1 MTELS
6 YIRACSRIMDLFV
19 ALLLSVHA
27 TMAQTTAFTYQGRL
41 TDSSLPANG
50 IYDFQFKL
58 FDAPMGG
65 SQVGSTL
72 SPANVPVSNGVFTVT
87 LDFGAAAFP
96 GANRFLDIGVRL
108 AGGSSFT
115 QLTPRQPITSTPYAI
130 RALAATASDSLS
142 ATCIGCVTSSQI
154 GTVSSSNIPVPLSLS
169 GSSSPI
175 LAVTNNGFGDSLQAT
190 TNSTANNVSAVAGVV
205 NSTSPG
211 VSSAGVLGL
220 NRGTAGDGIGVWGSH
235 RGMGWGVYGSAF
247 GTGWGV
253 YGSTVGDGI
262 GVRGLANNGTGS
274 TGFGV
279 YGESLGAFGV
289 GVYGTAPLTG
299 LAGRFDGN
307 VQIQNGLG
315 LGTISTPL
323 RTFQIGADS
332 GALFTFS
339 PSDGTPNAGY
349 IRFGDN
355 TGWKLHFAR
364 NRESSG
370 GALNTGTTGALL
382 TIQDNG
388 NVGLTNTSPIFRL
401 HVVDPAN
408 TGLRVQTNSAGGTVA
423 SFGGNGDF
431 QIDGGNLP
439 GGRLIVKENGRVG
452 IGTTTPDQLLSV
464 NGNASKAGGGSWATF
479 SDERLKNIKGRFTPG
494 LKAVMRLQPIRYE
507 YKSDNALNLHAE
519 GEHIGFSAQV
529 LQQVIPEAVAKNDQ
543 GYLLVNND
551 PILWTMLNAI
561 KEQQQEIE
569 QLKHELRQ
577 LRVVS
582 HGTGRKVR
590 RNGPRTGQGN

>member
-1 MTELS
+1 MLEPT
-6 YIRACSRIMDLFV
+6 YIRACSRIMVLFV

-27 TMAQTTAFTYQGRL
+27 TMAQTTPFTYQGRL
-41 TDSSLPANG
+41 TDGSLSVNG
-50 IYDFQFKL
+50 LYDFQFKL
-58 FDAPMGG
+58 FDALMGG

-72 SPANVPVSNGVFTVT
+72 SPTNVSVSGGVFTVT
-87 LDFGAAAFP
+87 LDFGVAAFP
-96 GANRFLDIGVRL
+96 GANRFLDISVRV
-108 AGGSSFT
+108 AGGGSFT

-142 ATCIGCVTSSQI
+142 AACVGCVTSNQI
-154 GTVSSSNIPVPLSLS
+154 GTVSSSNIPVPLILS
-169 GSSSPI
+169 GSSGPI
-175 LAVTNNGFGDSLQAT
+175 LSLTNNGFGDSLQAT
-190 TNSTANNVSAVAGVV
+190 NNSTSNNVSAVAGVI
-205 NSTSPG
+205 NSTTPG

-220 NRGTAGDGIGVWGSH
+220 NRGIAGDGIGVWGIH
-235 RGMGWGVYGSAF
+235 R

-253 YGSTVGDGI
+253 YGQVSGDGI
-262 GVRGLANNGTGS
+262 GVRGLANNSTGS

-279 YGESLGAFGV
+279 AGESLGVFGV

-323 RTFQIGADS
+323 RTLQIGAAPD
-332 GALFTFS
+332 ALFTFS
-339 PSDGTPNAGY
+339 PSDVTPNAGY

-364 NRESSG
+364 NREVSA
-370 GALNTGTTGALL
+370 GALNSGTTGALI

-408 TGLRVQTNSAGGTVA
+408 TGLRVQTNSTGGTVA

-431 QIDGGNLP
+431 QIDSPSLP
-439 GGRLIVKENGRVG
+439 GGRMIIKENGRVG
-452 IGTTTPDQLLSV
+452 IGTATPDQLLSV

-494 LKAVMRLQPIRYE
+494 LEAVMRLQPIRYE

-519 GEHIGFSAQV
+519 GEQIGFSAQA

-551 PILWTMLNAI
+551 PIVWTMLNAI

-569 QLKHELRQ
+569 QLKRQLRQ
-577 LRVVS
+577 LRAVS
-582 HGTGRKVR
+582 HGAGRRGR
-590 RNGPRTGQGN
+590 RNWPRTGRGN